1 MGASGRYTNY
11 RRQQSTQTIADSTIN
26 GHLREK
32 LRDYNQR
39 DAEAINRHIRTLRDA
54 LEQRDDDAVVTRLG
68 GSVIRHTY
76 VNGLSDIDVL
86 MIVNDSSLSGRP
98 PNATIQH
105 MANLIRQRLPN
116 TTVETGDMAVTIKY
130 SDGNEVQVL
139 PAIKTSSGVRV
150 ADPGRNQWSNVVHP
164 ERFAQKLTQVNQA
177 NDGQVIPAIKL
188 TKAMADRIIRSD
200 RDKISGYHVESLAI
214 EAFRNYSGPTD
225 LKSMVSHLC
234 SFSSGAVRNPI
245 NDPTGQS
252 RHVDGYMEEQ
262 GSSRRQR
269 AAGNFKN
276 IERRLN
282 DVRSQSDL
290 ESLL

>member
-1 MGASGRYTNY
+1 MGASRRYTNW
-11 RRQQSTQTIADSTIN
+11 RRQQSVQTIPDAETN
-26 GHLREK
+26 GYLREK

-39 DAEAINRHIRTLRDA
+39 DAETINRHIRTLRDA
-54 LEQRDDDAVVTRLG
+54 LEQTDGDVVVTRLG

-86 MIVNDSSLSGRP
+86 MIVNDSSLSGSP

-105 MANLIRQRLPN
+105 MANLIHRRLPN
-116 TTVETGDMAVTIKY
+116 TTVETGDMAVTVKY

-139 PAIKTSSGVRV
+139 PAIRTGSGVRV

-164 ERFAQKLTQVNQA
+164 ERFARKLTQINQS
-177 NDGQVIPAIKL
+177 NGGQVIPAIKL
-188 TKAMADRIIRSD
+188 TKAMSERITRSD
-200 RDKISGYHVESLAI
+200 RDKVSGYHIESLAI

-234 SFSSGAVRNPI
+234 SYSSGAVLNPI
-245 NDPTGQS
+245 KDPTGQS

-262 GSSRRQR
+262 GSSIRRR
-269 AAGNFKN
+269 AADNFEA

-282 DVRSQSDL
+282 SIRSRNDL
-290 ESLL
+290 DSLM